1 MENMTFFFR
10 LNIHTAYRN
19 YKRQS
24 ERETERKES
33 DLTIWMLKYN
43 NQNRLCEIN
52 WEIEREREGEIERAK
67 NYFHWMTMN
76 LHVEI

>member
-1 MENMTFFFR
+1 MENMKFFSVSIYTPLIEITR
-10 LNIHTAYRN
+10 DS
-19 YKRQS
+19 Q
-24 ERETERKES
+24 RETERKES

-43 NQNRLCEIN
+43 NQNRVCEIN